1 MSILGTAGKIL
12 CSNPVSFILGAGVG
26 LVGLYIVDRMEEQ
39 RKLENMQKEI
49 EATVKA
55 LEGQLKAIP
64 EKTAE
69 EPKKV
74 TKAIKE
80 AK

>member
-1 MSILGTAGKIL
+1 MNIFGMIGRVL
-12 CSNPVSFILGAGVG
+12 CSNPASFILGAGVG
-26 LVGLYIVDRMEEQ
+26 LVGLYIIDRIEEQ

-55 LEGQLKAIP
+55 LELQLKALP
-64 EKTAE
+64 ASEQT
-69 EPKKV
+69 V
-74 TKAIKE
+74 KE